1 MLAESC
7 VRVMG
12 LVEIGR
18 SAVEEN
24 KVIPLECIHPHAVP
38 PLRTVSPHNID
49 LRRHT
54 PHKPHILFLRPS
66 ATFPGCF
73 RPLGK
78 TLDLSS
84 LGQEAKSSLFA
95 TTPKNLMSH
104 QTDFKGDKFFTC
116 LPFLIRSPASHMRIV
131 ISLSYTSSYQGP
143 TLIKS

>member
-24 KVIPLECIHPHAVP
+24 KVIPLEYIHPHAVP
-38 PLRTVSPHNID
+38 SLRTVSPHNID

-73 RPLGK
+73 RSLGK

-95 TTPKNLMSH
+95 TTPKNLTSH
-104 QTDFKGDKFFTC
+104 QTDFKDDKFLHVC
-116 LPFLIRSPASHMRIV
+116 DFLYDHPPAICV
-131 ISLSYTSSYQGP
+131 SLSH
-143 TLIKS
+143 